1 MKPLFSAILVALGLI
16 VPFSAACQDSAAVQK
31 SEMKKL
37 ASWVGEWKGTGWMM
51 TGPGQRHTSSIT
63 EKVTSKLDGM
73 VFIIEGKGL
82 TKVEDGKE
90 RVVHDAL
97 AVLSYDEKAKLYR
110 FRTHEVNGRSIESEL
125 KMIDGGMQWGFRDP
139 QRNSTI
145 RFTAKMDGKTWHE
158 VGEVSLDG
166 TTWLKFMEMTLQKQS
181 LKFMGSA
188 RK

>member
-73 VFIIEGKGL
+73 VFIIEGRGL
-82 TKVEDGKE
+82 TKAEDGKE

-125 KMIDGGMQWGFRDP
+125 KMIDGGMQWSFRDP

-145 RFTAKMDGKTWHE
+145 RFTAKMDGKTWNE

-181 LKFMGSA
+181 KATA